1 MYLNF
6 RRAAAVT
13 AAGVAVA
20 GIAGTA
26 YAAAGND
33 ATVSGSPSLATSDHV
48 VSALVADPSTSPK
61 DKGAK
66 NGKDHDRRHGLA
78 ALRAL
83 KRFDHATVTTTGK
96 DGKSVTHTLFVG
108 TVTAVSPTSVTVQAR
123 DKKTQSYAVA
133 KDTKIAVKVKGE
145 KPKAETIAQI
155 AKGDRVFAAGTG
167 TGTVTAQRLLELPK
181 K

>member
-26 YAAAGND
+26 YAATGNGD
-33 ATVSGSPSLATSDHV
+33 TVNGSPSLAKSDHV
-48 VSALVADPSTSPK
+48 VSALTADPSGTKTDK
-61 DKGAK
+61 DKG
-66 NGKDHDRRHGLA
+66 RRHGLG
-78 ALRAL
+78 ALRGL

-96 DGKSVTHTLFVG
+96 DGKSVTHTLFLG

-123 DKKTQSYAVA
+123 DKKSQSYTVT
-133 KDTKIAVKVKGE
+133 KDTRIAVKVKGE
-145 KPKAETIAQI
+145 KPKAETIAQL
-155 AKGDRVFAAGTG
+155 AKGDRVFASGTG
-167 TGTVTAQRLLELPK
+167 TGTVTAQRLLELPTK
-181 K
+181 